1 MVKLISGW
9 DFPSSLRGLS
19 LLSGIWA
26 RHPRDTLQCLPW
38 LVVLLA
44 LLLRAGGEHTQCR
57 THIHLGCCCCSVAKS
72 CPTICPPWTAAPGS
86 SLLHC
91 LPEFAQIHVHW
102 VGDTILPFHCLPLP
116 SLFCP
121 QSFPASG
128 SFPMSWHFASGG
140 QNNGASASVVLM
152 NILWVPVPNLP
163 STSWVTVDG
172 SSALS
177 EPQKKGLAAS

>member
-9 DFPSSLRGLS
+9 DFPSSRRGLS
-19 LLSGIWA
+19 LRSGIWA

-86 SLLHC
+86 SLLPVSQS
-91 LPEFAQIHVHW
+91 LLRFMSIEFVMLSNHLVLCHPP
-102 VGDTILPFHCLPLP
+102 LLP
-116 SLFCP
+116 SI
-121 QSFPASG
+121 FPSIRVF
-128 SFPMSWHFASGG
+128 S
-140 QNNGASASVVLM
+140 NEL
-152 NILWVPVPNLP
+152 
-163 STSWVTVDG
+163 
-172 SSALS
+172 ALRIWW
-177 EPQKKGLAAS
+177 PK